1 MKKLSF
7 TLAVLLLA
15 TTGFAQFTFG
25 PKAALNFSG
34 FYTGIDELKSEMKPG
49 FHAGLFFRFGGRL
62 HVQPELLY
70 AFKSS
75 NIEESFSQAKN
86 SIKTETS
93 SIDIPVLLGY
103 KLVNTRSVN
112 FRLFAGPRVAMVVKD
127 NFKTTYKSTRFNY
140 AGQFGLGVDVYRL
153 TIDLRY
159 DYFFNTTVKHEN
171 GERLHFNVV
180 QLSVGWKIL

>member
-1 MKKLSF
+1 MKKPFF

-25 PKAALNFSG
+25 PKAALNFSE
-34 FYTGIDELKSEMKPG
+34 FYTNIDELKSVMKPG
-49 FHAGLFFRFGGRL
+49 FHAGLFFRIGGRL

-75 NIEESFSQAKN
+75 NIEESFSHAKN

-103 KLVNTRSVN
+103 KLVDTRYVN
-112 FRLFAGPRVAMVVKD
+112 FRLFAGPRFAVVVKD
-127 NFKTTYKSTRFNY
+127 NFEATYKSARFNY
-140 AGQFGLGVDVYRL
+140 AGQFGVGLDVYGL
-153 TIDLRY
+153 TIDFRY
-159 DYFFNTTVKHEN
+159 DYFFNTSAEHES
-171 GERLHFNVV
+171 GGRLRFNVL
-180 QLSVGWKIL
+180 QLSLGWKIL